1 MPNEYTTSNRH
12 WFNDNI
18 MSIRWR
24 ENIYE
29 FPHHFNVLL
38 YFFNARCNFDEQKI
52 DVVLMYFVRQ
62 NFNER
67 KIDFVSMSFQCTS
80 FDLILMDKNI
90 DIVSMYFFK
99 QFWWK
104 TDVNSKCWFWFVF
117 EREKIVVVLTSLFQK
132 FLIYQKLKPFEL
144 YFWT

>member
-1 MPNEYTTSNRH
+1 MTTLCRYVGEKISTNFHIISTYFCTFSTHDVILMRKKSTSFWCTLFDRISMSEKLILFRH
-12 WFNDNI
+12 TFFDI
-18 MSIRWR
+18 ISMS
-24 ENIYE
+24 E
-29 FPHHFNVLL
+29 
-38 YFFNARCNFDEQKI
+38 K
-52 DVVLMYFVRQ
+52 
-62 NFNER
+62 
-67 KIDFVSMSFQCTS
+67 SMSFQCTS

-90 DIVSMYFFK
+90 DVVSMYFFK